1 MAPRSSSGRFPFLA
15 GPPPIAY
22 AHQGGGKERPENSWV
37 AYTYAIDELGYTHL
51 ETDVVVTSDGVV
63 FHLHD
68 ATLDRTT
75 TLTGPA
81 LSHTW
86 DEVSR
91 CVVKGTDEAPPRF
104 EDVLA
109 RWPDLFVN
117 IEPKTDEVVAPLIEL
132 IRKHGATGR
141 VCVGSFHGERIDT
154 ARAALGP
161 DLCTSTGRLATFRLV
176 LGSWLP
182 LALGRVIARTR
193 ASCYQIPVKQWFI
206 PVTTRRSIRLA
217 DAIGLPV
224 HCWTIDDAAEM
235 DRLFDLG
242 VEGIMT
248 DKPSVLKAVLERR
261 GTWRGR

>member
-1 MAPRSSSGRFPFLA
+1 MGWTILALMALRSSSGRFPFLA

-22 AHQGGGKERPENSWV
+22 AHQGGGKERPENSWL

-109 RWPDLFVN
+109 RILSYYTTTAPMPSIVIEHPIQN
-117 IEPKTDEVVAPLIEL
+117 ISADQLV
-132 IRKHGATGR
+132 
-141 VCVGSFHGERIDT
+141 ER
-154 ARAALGP
+154 ARAIVEHVE
-161 DLCTSTGRLATFRLV
+161 RLLD
-176 LGSWLP
+176 G
-182 LALGRVIARTR
+182 
-193 ASCYQIPVKQWFI
+193 
-206 PVTTRRSIRLA
+206 VT
-217 DAIGLPV
+217 
-224 HCWTIDDAAEM
+224 
-235 DRLFDLG
+235 
-242 VEGIMT
+242 
-248 DKPSVLKAVLERR
+248 
-261 GTWRGR
+261 